1 MTFEDILAA
10 LTPLLHEGE
19 TATITKSDDV
29 GDRMISLNGTA
40 RETGIYDYGG
50 LYVWYSQPG
59 ADAWAAN
66 DADAMNTQL
75 PIMLDYARHPAG
87 SGDLRGREA
96 REMTPSNLIEQL
108 SDLLAGGAPPVTG
121 TLPGGIQV
129 AEIDYGPGAIH
140 IEKSAHDTTF
150 SAWAITNGRR
160 WEASKRDQTKAR
172 EAISDILAA
181 IRTNSK

>member
-29 GDRMISLNGTA
+29 GDQMITLNGTA
-40 RETGIYDYGG
+40 RKTGIYDYGG

-59 ADAWAAN
+59 AGTWAG
-66 DADAMNTQL
+66 DDTDAMNTQL

-87 SGDLRGREA
+87 SGDLRDREA
-96 REMTPSNLIEQL
+96 REMTPADLIEQL
-108 SDLLAGGAPPVTG
+108 SDLFAGGTPPITG
-121 TLPGGIQV
+121 TLPGGAQV

-140 IEKSAHDTTF
+140 IEKAAHDTTF
-150 SAWAITNGRR
+150 SAWAITNTRR

-172 EAISDILAA
+172 EAITGILTT
-181 IRTNSK
+181 IRTNNK

>member
-10 LTPLLHEGE
+10 LTPLLHEEE

-29 GDRMISLNGTA
+29 GNQMIALNGTA
-40 RETGIYDYGG
+40 RKTGIYDYGG

-59 ADAWAAN
+59 ADSWAA
-66 DADAMNTQL
+66 DDTDAMHIQL

-87 SGDLRGREA
+87 SGDLRDREA
-96 REMTPSNLIEQL
+96 REMTPSDLIEQL
-108 SDLLAGGAPPVTG
+108 PDLFTDGTPPIMG
-121 TLPGGIQV
+121 TLPGGVQV

-140 IEKSAHDTTF
+140 IEKSLRDTTF
-150 SAWAITNGRR
+150 SAWAITNSRR

-172 EAISDILAA
+172 EAISDILAT
-181 IRTNSK
+181 IRTNNK